1 MQGRMK
7 VTLLRFMAI
16 LQVWWSPLAPS
27 PFPEHIVKKYA
38 GMGMAIVGWE
48 IDQVRKG
55 TGPNGEDESVPISAR
70 CVFSYVVCMVR
81 ACLVDV

>member
-1 MQGRMK
+1 
-7 VTLLRFMAI
+7 
-16 LQVWWSPLAPS
+16 
-27 PFPEHIVKKYA
+27 
-38 GMGMAIVGWE
+38 MAIVGWE

-70 CVFSYVVCMVR
+70 FVFSHVLCMVR

>member
-1 MQGRMK
+1 MSLAEPEATAPR
-7 VTLLRFMAI
+7 TLG
-16 LQVWWSPLAPS
+16 
-27 PFPEHIVKKYA
+27 K
-38 GMGMAIVGWE
+38 GMAIVGWE

-70 CVFSYVVCMVR
+70 FVFSHVLCMVR